1 MLFEDALKEARDEA
15 HKEGREELK
24 KEIILRMHEEGF
36 EIDLIARTAD
46 LPPEKVRKIIED
58 KKSV

>member
-1 MLFEDALKEARDEA
+1 MLFEDALKEAED
-15 HKEGREELK
+15 KGSRETTRK
-24 KEIILRMHEEGF
+24 IILRMSEKGLD
-36 EIDLIARTAD
+36 IDLIAQAVD